1 MPAFEVVEATQGG
14 IFFGVVFVVVR
25 ITEVV
30 LGMVLADVVV
40 VWRFVLVVVLRITE
54 VAVVVVVAIVV
65 DGVVGLSK

>member
-40 VWRFVLVVVLRITE
+40 WRFVLVVVLRITE